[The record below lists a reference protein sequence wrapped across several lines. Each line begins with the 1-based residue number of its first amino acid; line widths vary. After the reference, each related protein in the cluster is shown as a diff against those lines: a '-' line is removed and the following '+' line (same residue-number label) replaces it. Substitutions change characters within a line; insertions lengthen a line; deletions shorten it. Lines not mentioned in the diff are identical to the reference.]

1 MKELL
6 EDLARLLVDDA
17 DAVCVEAVDQGDATL
32 FRLHVADKDKGKV
45 IGRQGRVAR
54 ALRALVRAAGARSE
68 RRFVL
73 EIVD

>member
-6 EDLARLLVDDA
+6 EDLARRLVDDA
-17 DAVCVEAVDQGDATL
+17 DAVRVEAVDQGDATL
-32 FRLHVADKDKGKV
+32 FRLHVADEDKGKV